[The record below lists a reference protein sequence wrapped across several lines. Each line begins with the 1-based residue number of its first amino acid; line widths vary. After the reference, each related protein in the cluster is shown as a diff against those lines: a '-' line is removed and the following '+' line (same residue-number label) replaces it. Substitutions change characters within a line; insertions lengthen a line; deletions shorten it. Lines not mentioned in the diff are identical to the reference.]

1 MKKLSLISVL
11 CGLSIPAVVQAHDL
25 WAYGLQAEVDKP
37 LQAVLGYGDRFPLGE
52 KIAESRLNIL
62 NPLVLHKS
70 DGSSETLMQ
79 QGENYHYVT
88 KKNLAKGEY
97 KISASY
103 KPTFWSKNEKGWKRE
118 NLTNMPDATYCEE
131 SSMFATTYINTGVDV
146 SDFSIMPVGLPLEIV
161 PLVDPTDIRPLEAV
175 PFQVLYN
182 GKPAKEVVVIGTTNE
197 FTKLDEKAVY
207 DHREPQAF
215 SGKTDAQGKINFIPA
230 LAGTWKIKASY
241 EMPYPEAKVC
251 QKRKLY
257 STYTFQVNA
266 K

>member
-1 MKKLSLISVL
+1 MKKQHLISAL
-11 CGLSIPAVVQAHDL
+11 CVMSIPAITQAHDL
-25 WAYGLQAEVDKP
+25 WAYGQQVETGKP

-62 NPLVLHKS
+62 NPLVLHKT
-70 DGSSETLMQ
+70 DGSSVTLTQ

-88 KKNLAKGEY
+88 KDNLAKAEY
-97 KISASY
+97 KISGSY

-118 NLTNMPDATYCEE
+118 NLTQMQDANYCEE

-146 SDFSIMPVGLPLEIV
+146 SDFAIEPVGLPLEIV
-161 PLVDPTDIRPLEAV
+161 PLVDPTDIKPLEV
-175 PFQVLYN
+175 FPVQVLYN

-241 EMPYPEAKVC
+241 EMPYPDQKVC

-257 STYTFQVNA
+257 STYTFSV
-266 K
+266 KTK

>member
-1 MKKLSLISVL
+1 MKKRHLISL
-11 CGLSIPAVVQAHDL
+11 FCGVSLPFAAQAHDL
-25 WAYGLQAEVDKP
+25 WVYGQQVTAGKP

-52 KIAESRLNIL
+52 PIAESRLNIFD
-62 NPLVLHKS
+62 PLVLHMV
-70 DGSSETLMQ
+70 DGSKETLTQ

-88 KKNLAKGEY
+88 KQNLSAGEY

-103 KPTFWSKNEKGWKRE
+103 KPTFWSKNAKGWKRE
-118 NLTNMPDATYCEE
+118 NLTQMQDTNYCEE
-131 SSMFATTYINTGVDV
+131 SSMFATTYINTGGDV
-146 SDFSIMPVGLPLEIV
+146 SDFAIAPVGLPLEIV

-215 SGKTDAQGKINFIPA
+215 SGKTDTQGKINIIPA
-230 LAGTWKIKASY
+230 LAGIWKIKTSY
-241 EMPYPEAKVC
+241 EMPYPDQKIC

-257 STYTFQVNA
+257 STYTFSVNA